1 MKYTQ
6 HKTRLSL
13 VLLALIAELSACTK
27 EKSEE
32 AKTSSDSA
40 TNNQAADT
48 TTPTNSVTASGFAYV
63 TSQDAGVSVIDL
75 ATMKVIK
82 QFDVKAESPRGIGIT
97 DDGKKLIVATRGND
111 SISVIDTATGEVLQQ
126 ILIGKNPEFVRVRGN
141 FAFISSEP
149 SSKVGPP
156 PKPGAK

>member
-13 VLLALIAELSACTK
+13 VLLALIAGLSACTK

-48 TTPTNSVTASGFAYV
+48 TTPTNSVTAVSYTHLDV
-63 TSQDAGVSVIDL
+63 YKRQELNNSTISTSNTAD
-75 ATMKVIK
+75 TN
-82 QFDVKAESPRGIGIT
+82 KAFSTP
-97 DDGKKLIVATRGND
+97 
-111 SISVIDTATGEVLQQ
+111 VL
-126 ILIGKNPEFVRVRGN
+126 
-141 FAFISSEP
+141 
-149 SSKVGPP
+149 
-156 PKPGAK
+156 PK